1 MLSHTQPDD
10 FCAWL
15 KSVLDARNG
24 GALSAEEVTL
34 IRENL
39 SNVFR
44 HEIDPSMGDEA
55 HQALLNEIHATSSAF
70 SRSRRA

>member
-10 FCAWL
+10 FCVWL

-24 GALSAEEVTL
+24 RALSAEEAAL

-44 HEIDPSMGDEA
+44 HEIDPSMGDET
-55 HQALLNEIHATSSAF
+55 HQALLNDIHHGGHN
-70 SRSRRA
+70 RI